1 MRPSDLEN
9 LALRYVPGEGAI
21 AIDPLGAGLVNE
33 SYRVARGGRLYS
45 LRVPAAH
52 AAEFG
57 LDRGWECRVL
67 ECAAAA
73 GIAPLVECCDPCQ
86 GILVMRWAGGRAWTV
101 PEVRRAEN
109 IDSVAQLA
117 RRIHALPAPQG
128 ARIMSPA
135 AWIAYYQEALIQ
147 HAADTGYPPI
157 DGRRSLDLRSRA
169 TGSLAALTASPPLA
183 PVLCHSDLH
192 RHNVVVGEHGLIL
205 LDWEYAHVSEPL
217 WDLAGWICN
226 NDLNEDS
233 RQLLLA
239 RYLDRGPTSPEAAR
253 LKRLVWLYDYVC
265 FLWCELYSK
274 LRPGGAGEG
283 IFARGQLLAERLE
296 HGSGRA

>member
-1 MRPSDLEN
+1 MRH
-9 LALRYVPGEGAI
+9 
-21 AIDPLGAGLVNE
+21 
-33 SYRVARGGRLYS
+33 
-45 LRVPAAH
+45 AAH
-52 AAEFG
+52 SG
-57 LDRGWECRVL
+57 Q
-67 ECAAAA
+67 
-73 GIAPLVECCDPCQ
+73 PL
-86 GILVMRWAGGRAWTV
+86 
-101 PEVRRAEN
+101 
-109 IDSVAQLA
+109 
-117 RRIHALPAPQG
+117 
-128 ARIMSPA
+128 
-135 AWIAYYQEALIQ
+135 
-147 HAADTGYPPI
+147 I
-157 DGRRSLDLRSRA
+157 DGQRPLDLRSRA
-169 TGSLAALTASPPLA
+169 TQSLAALAASPPVA

-226 NDLNEDS
+226 NDLSEDS

-265 FLWCELYSK
+265 LLWCELYSK

-283 IFARGQLLAERLE
+283 IFARGQLLVERLE